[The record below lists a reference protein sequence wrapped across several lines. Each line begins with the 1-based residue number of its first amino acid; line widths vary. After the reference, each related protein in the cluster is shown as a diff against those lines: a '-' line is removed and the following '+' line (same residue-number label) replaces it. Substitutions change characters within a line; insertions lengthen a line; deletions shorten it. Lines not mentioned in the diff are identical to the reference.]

1 MKNII
6 EKSKKNRVLRRVLEN
21 TDIFSK
27 KELSDMS
34 AQELIHMQDV
44 LLVKLIIKRKF
55 QNRKVNMKQ
64 LWN

>member
-21 TDIFSK
+21 TDVFSK

-34 AQELIHMQDV
+34 AQELIHMQDI

-55 QNRKVNMKQ
+55 QNRKVNMEQ